1 MRHTALA
8 ILVLAMV
15 PAVARA
21 QDSNDRW
28 AGIQRLAEGK
38 NVQVTVGTL
47 GKDTLVAGT
56 FLKASGDSL
65 VVRRK
70 GTELMLDRAEI
81 RKIKV
86 LDLARRHRNM
96 VIFGLIGAVAGA
108 VPGAMLDSLSHNEGG
123 GGGAAVV
130 FGAAGFGV
138 GALATRHSGY
148 TTAYSGPSTKTT
160 LLRSINMAPV
170 VSKNQK
176 GAALSLSF

>member
-28 AGIQRLAEGK
+28 AEIQRLTEGK
-38 NVQVTVGTL
+38 NVKVAV
-47 GKDTLVAGT
+47 GKDALISGT

-70 GTELMLDRAEI
+70 GAEVMLGRTEI
-81 RKIKV
+81 RTIKV
-86 LDLARRHRNM
+86 LDTAKRNRNM
-96 VIFGLIGAVAGA
+96 IIYGAIGAVVGA
-108 VPGAMLDSLSHNEGG
+108 APGAMLDSLFYNETGSG
-123 GGGAAVV
+123 AGAAVG
-130 FGAAGFGV
+130 FGAVGFTVGV
-138 GALATRHSGY
+138 LATRHSGY
-148 TTAYSGPSTKTT
+148 TTVYSGQPKTT
-160 LLRSINMAPV
+160 LLRSINIAPV